1 MGLYTGSAS
10 YMRYKVEGELSG
22 NLKENVLA
30 RLNECSFKELDQLS
44 GRDTSIGWV
53 SVENMASAFFDDLHF
68 AKDPYVA
75 VSLRIDTRRIAPL
88 TLKAALLREEMHYK
102 KQTNKERLSRKE
114 KEMLKEQVKNS
125 LMKKALPVPVLYDMC
140 WNTATG
146 ILLFFSTNKKA
157 NTQFMDFFM
166 STFELPLTPLFPYE
180 LAQMLGAGKKGKIRI
195 ENAVSPFVD
204 SSRAKIPA
212 MKIKVPA

>member
-10 YMRYKVEGELSG
+10 YIRYTVDGELSG
-22 NLKENVLA
+22 SLKEIVLT
-30 RLNECSFKELDQLS
+30 RLNDCSFKELDQPS
-44 GRDTSIGWV
+44 GRDKSIGWV

-75 VSLRIDTRRIAPL
+75 FSLRIDTRRIAPL

-114 KEMLKEQVKNS
+114 KDLLKEQVKNS
-125 LMKKALPVPVLYDMC
+125 LMKKALPVPVLYDIC

-157 NTQFMDFFM
+157 NTEFMDFFM
-166 STFELPLTPLFPYE
+166 SAFELTLTPLFPYE

-195 ENAVSPFVD
+195 ENAISPFAD
-204 SSRAKIPA
+204 NSRTNIKA
-212 MKIKVPA
+212 MNMKVPA